1 MGVLEQILEAKEREL
16 AALHTLA
23 LPEPPPRRP
32 IALKRANSSPLS
44 LIAEIKRRSPSAGQ
58 LSTALS
64 IGERATCYEK
74 AGASMVSVLCDGAFF
89 DGSFEHLAEARRACS
104 LPLLC
109 KEFIIDEIQLKVARA
124 FGADAV
130 LLIVRCIPEAHL
142 QPLVQAARALGLE
155 PLVEVCTEP
164 EAALALASG
173 AQLIGVNARDLDTLQ
188 MNPER
193 ARKILAGLPEER
205 VRIHLSG
212 VATAEE
218 VAAFCQGPADAVL
231 IGEALMRQAD
241 PFELLCSLVEAAGSA
256 GSAGSL

>member
-1 MGVLEQILEAKEREL
+1 MGVLEQILEVKEREL
-16 AALHTLA
+16 AALHTLV
-23 LPEPPPRRP
+23 LPEPPPRRL
-32 IALKRANSSPLS
+32 ITLKRTKNSPLS

-58 LSTALS
+58 LSTALG
-64 IGERATCYEK
+64 IGERAAVYEK

-89 DGSFEHLAEARRACS
+89 DGRFEHLAEARRACS
-104 LPLLC
+104 LPVLC
-109 KEFIIDEIQLKVARA
+109 KEFVIDEIQLKVARA

-130 LLIVRCIPEAHL
+130 LIIVRCVPEARL
-142 QPLVQAARALGLE
+142 LPLVQAARDLGLE

-173 AQLIGVNARDLDTLQ
+173 AELIGVNARDLDTLQ

-193 ARKILAGLPEER
+193 ARKILAGLPEDR

-218 VAAFCQGPADAVL
+218 VATLSHGPADALL

-241 PFELLCSLVEAAGSA
+241 PFDLLNSLVKAAGDT
-256 GSAGSL
+256 GSTPSD